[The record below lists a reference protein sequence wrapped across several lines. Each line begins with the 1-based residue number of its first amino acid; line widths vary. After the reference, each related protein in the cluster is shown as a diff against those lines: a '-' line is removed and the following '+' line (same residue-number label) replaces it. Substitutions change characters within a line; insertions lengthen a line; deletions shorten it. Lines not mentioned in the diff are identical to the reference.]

1 MIFYYNQTPC
11 FFLIVSALR
20 NCNSFSAF
28 ELIISYILYTF
39 CINFHHKSDVN
50 KDSLDT
56 YFTLNLNWPTKK
68 CSRKECHRGCEHE
81 PQALFLSS
89 SFHPRL
95 HVSFC
100 IDEFI
105 IGFKR
110 MISIHFKQITE
121 KHNTRLGFKCLIDS
135 KSAYELSGPPGQGL
149 SWFL

>member
-1 MIFYYNQTPC
+1 MISYYNQTPC
-11 FFLIVSALR
+11 FLIVSALR
-20 NCNSFSAF
+20 NCNSFSAYK
-28 ELIISYILYTF
+28 LIISYILYALCF
-39 CINFHHKSDVN
+39 NFHHKSYVN
-50 KDSLDT
+50 KDSFDT
-56 YFTLNLNWPTKK
+56 YFTKK
-68 CSRKECHRGCEHE
+68 CAREECHRGCTCEHE

-110 MISIHFKQITE
+110 MISVHFKQITK
-121 KHNTRLGFKCLIDS
+121 KHNTRMGFKCLIDS
-135 KSAYELSGPPGQGL
+135 KSAYKLSGPLGQGL

>member
-1 MIFYYNQTPC
+1 MISYYNQTPC
-11 FFLIVSALR
+11 FLIVSALR

-28 ELIISYILYTF
+28 ELIISYILYTLCF
-39 CINFHHKSDVN
+39 NFHHKSYVN
-50 KDSLDT
+50 KDSFDT

-68 CSRKECHRGCEHE
+68 CSRNECHRRCEYE

-95 HVSFC
+95 HVSLC

-110 MISIHFKQITE
+110 MISLAQLVEQRTAVRE
-121 KHNTRLGFKCLIDS
+121 VAGS
-135 KSAYELSGPPGQGL
+135 KPRPDQHSGSL
-149 SWFL
+149 NN